1 MAERDQVALGPETR
15 QFYDLVAREAG
26 LPLEQVLSD
35 ALFKLAG
42 ELSLEALAQAEQT
55 ADRLGRIE

>member
-1 MAERDQVALGPETR
+1 MRTFTIELDVATAA
-15 QFYDLVAREAG
+15 FYARVAQSAG
-26 LPLEQVLSD
+26 LTPEQVLAD

-55 ADRLGRIE
+55 AVRLGRIE

>member
-1 MAERDQVALGPETR
+1 MIPITLTLEPTVVR
-15 QFYDLVAREAG
+15 FYAHIASASG

-42 ELSLEALAQAEQT
+42 ELSLEAMKTTEIDL
-55 ADRLGRIE
+55 